1 MVEQTFLET
10 GYHVAHFIA
19 CQKHMKLRGLA
30 LRAILDQ
37 CTDPAGTFAKRHN
50 KWLENS
56 INIAENW
63 KGMVKLP
70 KDQILGGAFVD
81 AHRSSPE
88 MGKML
93 KESAEAEFESEVED
107 AKTQIRLWV
116 SNDIERFRASL
127 QRDIAQ
133 SGADPDRETMLGF
146 FEEWS
151 AWNDMTYEQS
161 CKLNDTELHPECH
174 LIFSTIQF
182 AIKDMKHRLSII
194 EEAQSYSEYEDR
206 AAANQAY
213 IDVIEAYRTYE
224 NPEDPAA
231 SDKVYAQE
239 VARHLTQP

>member
-1 MVEQTFLET
+1 MAKQSFLET
-10 GYHVAHFIA
+10 GYHVADFISR
-19 CQKHMKLRGLA
+19 QKYMELRRSA
-30 LRAILDQ
+30 TREISDQ
-37 CTDPAGTFAKRHN
+37 CTDPAGTFAKQHN

-56 INIAENW
+56 INVAENW

-88 MGKML
+88 MAKKL
-93 KESAEAEFESEVED
+93 KESAEAE
-107 AKTQIRLWV
+107 V
-116 SNDIERFRASL
+116 SNDIERFRANL

-151 AWNDMTYEQS
+151 AWNDNIS
-161 CKLNDTELHPECH
+161 GRSRKLYKAEHHPECY

-182 AIKDMKHRLSII
+182 AIEDMEHRLSII
-194 EEAQSYSEYEDR
+194 EEARYYGEHVDR
-206 AAANQAY
+206 AAANQVY

-224 NPEDPAA
+224 NPEDSAA
-231 SDKVYAQE
+231 ADKVYAE
-239 VARHLTQP
+239 EIVKHLKLP